1 MSSLF
6 VSVGWDCHHLLP
18 LYRIIIEL
26 LCGIINNQKAPKGEE
41 WEGRREE
48 ERKRGREEGRDE
60 EIQSNAF
67 ENIVIIINS

>member
-41 WEGRREE
+41 WEGRREREE
-48 ERKRGREEGRDE
+48 ERHEREGGRER
-60 EIQSNAF
+60 
-67 ENIVIIINS
+67 